1 MSNKIVIAGGS
12 GFLGKCLAEHFAAK
26 GFNVVILSRAEKP
39 SKGNISFVKWD
50 AKTGGPWQQE
60 LEGAA
65 AVINLA
71 GKSVDCRYNEKNK
84 KEITD
89 SRVNST
95 LIIGKT
101 IQACKTPPPLWLN
114 SSSATIYRHAEDRP
128 MDERTGEYG
137 SGFSV
142 EVCHAWEKALATHD
156 TPSTRKVALRIAMV
170 LSGNEGVIPPLK
182 NLVRFGMGG
191 SMAGGKQFMSW
202 IHYKDF
208 VRMVQWI
215 VDHKELA
222 GAINICAP
230 NPIINKEVMGLLRK
244 EMGMPFGIPQAKW
257 MLQFGAVL
265 LQTEI
270 ELIVKSRRVV
280 PTRMLESGFEFSYPT
295 MQETLKDIINSKK

>member
-1 MSNKIVIAGGS
+1 MNKKIIIAGGT
-12 GFLGKCLAEHFAAK
+12 GFLGKCLTEHFAAM
-26 GFNVVILSRAEKP
+26 GSQVVILSRTEKKP
-39 SKGNISFVKWD
+39 EGNISFAKWD
-50 AKTGGPWQQE
+50 GKSSGPWQQE
-60 LEGAA
+60 LDGAA

-84 KEITD
+84 KEITG

-101 IQACKTPPPLWLN
+101 IAACKIPPPLWMN
-114 SSSATIYRHAEDRP
+114 ASSATIYRHTEDRP
-128 MDERTGEYG
+128 MDEHTGEYG

-142 EVCHAWEKALATHD
+142 EVCHAWENALASCQ

-170 LSGNEGVIPPLK
+170 LSRNEGVIPPLM
-182 NLVRFGMGG
+182 NLVRLGMGG
-191 SMAGGKQFMSW
+191 PMAGGRQFMSW

-208 VRMVQWI
+208 VRMIDWI
-215 VDHKELA
+215 VEHKELA

-244 EMGMPFGIPQAKW
+244 EMKMPLGFSQTKW

-280 PTRMLESGFEFSYPT
+280 PARMVENGFQFEYPS
-295 MQETLKDIINSKK
+295 MEKTLHEIISKK